1 MKTIF
6 WFSLLSAESCT
17 FMPTFQRMKKV
28 LLTGAAGFIGFHTA
42 KRLLAHGYTVFGL
55 DSMMAYY
62 DVGLKLSRLSDCGI
76 DPSAIRDREIVQ
88 STVFQNYRFLK
99 QDLADREQIN
109 LLFENEQFDCVI
121 HLAAQPG
128 VRESI
133 KNPFSFIDSNINGL
147 ITVLEGCR
155 HHEIKHLVFASSSSV
170 YGNAEKVPFSES
182 DSVDHPIS
190 LYAATKKSGE
200 LMAYTYSH
208 LYNLPVT
215 ALRFFTVYGP
225 YGRPDM
231 AYFKFV
237 KAIFEGKEIGVF
249 NNGEQY
255 RDFTYID
262 DITEGIEKIVSAPP
276 VVNPPYEIFNIGN
289 SSPVHLMEFISIIEE
304 EAGRKAIKI
313 MMPGQPGD
321 VSRTFADMYLLE
333 KRIGFKPKTPLRE
346 GIRKFIAWYRSY
358 YKP

>member
-1 MKTIF
+1 VKVV
-6 WFSLLSAESCT
+6 LLWPYLT
-17 FMPTFQRMKKV
+17 GMKKV

-42 KRLLAHGYTVFGL
+42 KRLVSRGYSVLGL
-55 DSMMAYY
+55 DSLIAYY
-62 DVGLKLSRLSDCGI
+62 DVGLKLARLADCGI
-76 DPSAIRDREIVQ
+76 DSSAIRDRNTVQ
-88 STVFQNYRFLK
+88 SNIFRNYRFLK
-99 QDLADREQIN
+99 QNLADREQIIA
-109 LLFENEQFDCVI
+109 LFEKERFDCVV

-133 KNPFSFIDSNINGL
+133 QNPFSFIDSNINGF

-155 HHEIKHLVFASSSSV
+155 HYAVNHLVFASSSSV
-170 YGNAEKVPFSES
+170 YGDAEKVPFSEA
-182 DSVDHPIS
+182 DNVDHPIS

-225 YGRPDM
+225 FGRPDM

-237 KAIFEGKEIGVF
+237 KAIIEGKEIEVF
-249 NNGEQY
+249 NNGEQF

-262 DITEGIEKIVSAPP
+262 DIAEGIEKIMAAPP
-276 VVNPPYEIFNIGN
+276 VNNPPFDLYNIGN

-304 EAGRKAIKI
+304 ETGRKAIKK

-321 VSRTFADMYLLE
+321 VTRTYADIHLLE
-333 KRIGFKPKTPLRE
+333 AKIGFKPKTPVRE
-346 GIRKFIAWYRSY
+346 GIRKFVEWYKSY
-358 YKP
+358 YKTGE